1 MRPVVEVN
9 EVGFATYSE
18 LTLNNINETGLGE
31 DKSIGHGL
39 QDSTPSSQQNVRTS
53 IDMNPARSNHQCRSQ
68 VHSDKSWAGM
78 DPLPLLC
85 PQRDAIAYVKSSTE
99 QQQHGT

>member
-39 QDSTPSSQQNVRTS
+39 QDSASSSQQNIRTR
-53 IDMNPARSNHQCRSQ
+53 IDMNPARSNHQCWFTRTG
-68 VHSDKSWAGM
+68 AGT
-78 DPLPLLC
+78 DPLPL
-85 PQRDAIAYVKSSTE
+85 PSAQRNAIV
-99 QQQHGT
+99 